1 MILKKG
7 QIVNDGENDL
17 IVCDVRLFKD
27 DWYAYLLNEST
38 EEVSFYKIIIDEE
51 KYDFIEIVNKNLLGR
66 LVQFFAIENS
76 KDKEIN

>member
-17 IVCDVRLFKD
+17 IVCDVRLFED